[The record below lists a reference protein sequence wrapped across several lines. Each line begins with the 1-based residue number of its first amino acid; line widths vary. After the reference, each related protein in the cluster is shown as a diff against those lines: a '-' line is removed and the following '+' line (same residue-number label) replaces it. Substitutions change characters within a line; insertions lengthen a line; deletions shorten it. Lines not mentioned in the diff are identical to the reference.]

1 MWDLLRDLHRQGK
14 TIVMSTHNLEEADR
28 LADRLGIIDK
38 GKLLAVDTPEALK
51 ARAPDGT
58 LVELVLDGDA
68 APAAE
73 LARTVPGVSRTEA
86 RQTTLR
92 AFSDRG
98 GEVIPALIR
107 AAEQSGRAIRN
118 INLSPLSLETL
129 FISLT
134 GRKLD

>member
-1 MWDLLRDLHRQGK
+1 
-14 TIVMSTHNLEEADR
+14 MSTHNLEEADR

-51 ARAPDGT
+51 ACTPDGT

-98 GEVIPALIR
+98 GEVIPA
-107 AAEQSGRAIRN
+107 AEQSGRAVRN
-118 INLSPLSLETL
+118 INLSPPSLETL